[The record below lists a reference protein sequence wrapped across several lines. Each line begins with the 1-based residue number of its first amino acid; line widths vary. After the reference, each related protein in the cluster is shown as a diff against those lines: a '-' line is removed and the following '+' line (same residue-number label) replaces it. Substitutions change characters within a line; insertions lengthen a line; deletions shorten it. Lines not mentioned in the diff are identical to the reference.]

1 MNLGRVGVWSV
12 ELRFHSDAGEIAEAA
27 AELEELGYGALWT
40 PGGVGGDILEAI
52 TRLLRST
59 RSVVAASGILNIWK
73 HEPGTVADG
82 FASIEAESP
91 GRFLLGLGV
100 SHAPLVDSEDE
111 RIYRRP
117 LAKMRS
123 FLDALDAATPAV
135 PRERRVLGALGPKS
149 LALSS
154 ERACG
159 AHPYFVPP
167 QHTRW
172 AREILGD
179 GPLLAPEL
187 AVLLETDPATARAT
201 ARAYMESYLRLP
213 NYVNAILR
221 HGFDENDLRDG
232 GSERLVDAIV
242 AWGTEADIARRVAQ
256 LHALGADHVCIQV
269 LGAPAGGL
277 PTEQWRRLAP
287 ALVG

>member
-1 MNLGRVGVWSV
+1 MDLGRVGVWSI

-27 AELEELGYGALWT
+27 AELEDLGYGALWT
-40 PGGVGGDILEAI
+40 PGGVGGDILGAI
-52 TRLLRST
+52 THLLSST
-59 RSVVAASGILNIWK
+59 RSVAVATGILNIWK
-73 HEPGTVADG
+73 HEPAEVAEA
-82 FASIEAESP
+82 FAAIDAEHP

-111 RIYRRP
+111 RVYRRP
-117 LAKMRS
+117 LEKMRS
-123 FLDALDAATPAV
+123 FLDALDAPPLPV
-135 PRERRVLGALGPKS
+135 PRERRALGALGPKS
-149 LALSS
+149 LALAA

-159 AHPYFVPP
+159 AHPYFVPAE
-167 QHTRW
+167 HTRW
-172 AREILGD
+172 AREILGE

-187 AVLLETDPATARAT
+187 AVLLETDPARARGV

-213 NYVNAILR
+213 NYVNAIMR
-221 HGFDENDLRDG
+221 HGFDEADLRDG

-242 AWGTEADIARRVAQ
+242 AWGDELAIARRVAE

-269 LGAPAGGL
+269 LGAAAGSI

-287 ALVG
+287 ALSG